1 MVGSVLTLVILLFN
15 VGAAAAQTYTQM
27 QWGMNKGVTP
37 YQFGANINGTWT
49 NLGTV
54 SPSGVWSIPTTNIS
68 GLGTAAS
75 YNIGTSGGTVPL
87 LNASNTWTPLQTFS
101 AGITGLGTVSAG
113 VWTVAQ
119 INVAPTFESLGL
131 VPNSTAAAVANCNAI
146 NNLIDQANNSNKKII
161 VLPGGR
167 LPDGSKATIYV
178 GCSIDM
184 KYSGITLTS
193 PANDDYHN
201 RPPVNAP
208 AQIAAFGMTTPII
221 KMRSPYGPT
230 NTRMTGMHLSNIVIE
245 AAGSTAPAVD
255 VDSIAA
261 SSIKN
266 VYILNS
272 HAQTLA
278 AMYFH
283 VGVEGV
289 DLGETTTIQNF
300 VTENVDFRQLDD
312 ATARNTSCVRFDGS
326 SNSNFSVNDHV
337 EFNCVHYDAT
347 AYVIYNADNTFF
359 NLRASRGAGGVGA
372 TLLCAGENPFN
383 PPTYPTGCDGNTF
396 QYLQGA
402 GAVIFEGT
410 NTAGVTKGMKNQIAW
425 LDKGN
430 GTPDPTVGTDSVV
443 DYTSNIGWR
452 SAFPFTKTAIAD
464 SGALARYC
472 YGRITFESLR
482 ICNGSSS
489 QLIFDNGGLTPAA
502 TAVFGQRINGT
513 TFEFINLT
521 GGGGYKF
528 VPPVEFV
535 NPVTFS
541 SLIALKAYTVAGL
554 AAVPCVAGRTGNMAY
569 VTDATAPTYNGAL
582 TGGGAVIVPVFCNG
596 TAWSSH

>member
-1 MVGSVLTLVILLFN
+1 MKKLLILV
-15 VGAAAAQTYTQM
+15 AALICFKADAQTYSQM
-27 QWGMNKGVTP
+27 QWGMDK
-37 YQFGANINGTWT
+37 
-49 NLGTV
+49 TV
-54 SPSGVWSIPTTNIS
+54 SPYNVGVNVGAQWRNF
-68 GLGTAAS
+68 A
-75 YNIGTSGGTVPL
+75 
-87 LNASNTWTPLQTFS
+87 
-101 AGITGLGTVSAG
+101 TVSSLG
-113 VWTVAQ
+113 DWIVPS
-119 INVAPTFESLGL
+119 IEVAPTFESLGL
-131 VPNSTAAAVANCNAI
+131 VANDPTKAVANCNAI
-146 NNLIDQANNSNKKII
+146 NALIDQANNSNKKVI

-167 LPDGSKATIYV
+167 LPNGSKATIYV

-193 PANDDYHN
+193 PSNDDYHN
-201 RPPVNAP
+201 ATAVYAP
-208 AQIAAFGMTTPII
+208 AQIAAVGMTTPII

-230 NTRMTGMHLSNIVIE
+230 NARMTGLHLSNIVIE

-266 VYILNS
+266 VTILNS

-283 VGVEGV
+283 VGVQGV

-312 ATARNTSCVRFDGS
+312 ATSRNTSCVRFDGS
-326 SNSNFSVNDHV
+326 SNANFSVNDHV
-337 EFNCVHYDAT
+337 EFNCVHYNAT

-359 NLRASRGAGGVGA
+359 NLRASRGGGGTGA
-372 TLLCAGENPFN
+372 TLLCAGENPLN
-383 PPTYPTGCDGNTF
+383 PPTYPTGCDGNSFT
-396 QYLQGA
+396 YIQGA

-410 NTAGVTKGMKNQIAW
+410 NTPGVTRGMKNQVTW
-425 LDKGN
+425 YDKGN

-482 ICNGSSS
+482 VCNGSASGF
-489 QLIFDNGGLTPAA
+489 IMDDGGLTPAA
-502 TAVFGQRINGT
+502 TNVFGQRINST
-513 TFEFINLT
+513 TYEFINLA

-528 VPPVEFV
+528 VPPVEFA

-582 TGGGAVIVPVFCNG
+582 TGGGTVKVPVFCDG
-596 TAWSSH
+596 TTWTSH